1 MSKFFSPLLSILF
14 LLFPDPIFAEVNRN
28 VQYVYVGSNSTV
40 EYLADHYKKR
50 FKIVEGDGS
59 EPINRVNERIHLPIS
74 FGYHIED
81 SILSQNG
88 YSLGASFDAAIGFGG
103 ITYPNGLSN
112 FVEKVS
118 VRSKNFEINPSLMFS
133 SEFFNNQLI
142 FELRGGYS
150 FICSEEVFRLGTWKI
165 FEEVKEV
172 IPSATISL
180 ILKPKFSPRIGYF
193 ANIKYFSREPY
204 ANIGVR
210 FFK

>member
-1 MSKFFSPLLSILF
+1 MWKLFNRVLSIAF
-14 LLFPDPIFAEVNRN
+14 CLFPALIFAEEKRENQFVFI
-28 VQYVYVGSNSTV
+28 GSDSTV
-40 EYLADHYKKR
+40 EYLANYYKKR
-50 FKIVEGDGS
+50 FKIVEGEESGLS
-59 EPINRVNERIHLPIS
+59 SVNERVHLPIS
-74 FGYHIED
+74 FGYHFEE
-81 SILSQNG
+81 SILSKNT
-88 YSLGASFDAAIGFGG
+88 YSLGASFDASIGFGE
-103 ITYPNGLSN
+103 IIYPNGLSN
-112 FVEKVS
+112 FVEKISVS
-118 VRSKNFEINPSLMFS
+118 SMNIEINPSLMFS
-133 SEFFNNQLI
+133 SKFFNNQLI

-150 FICSEEVFRLGTWKI
+150 FIRSDEVFQLGTWKI